1 MATVCVRV
9 QDSQK
14 CLVPWTIFQTDDGI
28 ILSELLERMKA
39 GRITVIVPSSDLVS
53 STIEKAFVGKSKE
66 SLVSIDHCIH
76 LSDILSTFGQF
87 IRYNVVRPVVAPVS
101 TGTGVTLVQPNLF
114 TILMQNS
121 ARLSAAARKPLPDL
135 LPEKNNKD
143 KLFNTIVGF
152 LEKIKQHR

>member
-1 MATVCVRV
+1 MATVCVCV

-28 ILSELLERMKA
+28 TLSELLERMKA

-87 IRYNVVRPVVAPVS
+87 IRYNGDPVCMDHSWTTVVHGDPVEK
-101 TGTGVTLVQPNLF
+101 LYY
-114 TILMQNS
+114 S
-121 ARLSAAARKPLPDL
+121 AGYNPICYYYASEEVCEVPQDVYPLCSDCISKAHVKKRK
-135 LPEKNNKD
+135 
-143 KLFNTIVGF
+143 TV
-152 LEKIKQHR
+152 

>member
-28 ILSELLERMKA
+28 TLSELLERMKA

-66 SLVSIDHCIH
+66 SLVLIDHCIH
-76 LSDILSTFGQF
+76 LSDIFGQF

-101 TGTGVTLVQPNLF
+101 TGTGVTLWYSQIFLLF
-114 TILMQNS
+114 
-121 ARLSAAARKPLPDL
+121 
-135 LPEKNNKD
+135 
-143 KLFNTIVGF
+143 
-152 LEKIKQHR
+152 

>member
-28 ILSELLERMKA
+28 TLSELLERMKA

-101 TGTGVTLVQPNLF
+101 SVCCRIQPH
-114 TILMQNS
+114 
-121 ARLSAAARKPLPDL
+121 L
-135 LPEKNNKD
+135 L
-143 KLFNTIVGF
+143 LLCIGRG
-152 LEKIKQHR
+152 L

>member
-1 MATVCVRV
+1 MATVCVCV

-28 ILSELLERMKA
+28 TLSELLERMKA

-87 IRYNVVRPVVAPVS
+87 IRYNSDPVCMDHSWTTVVVIRWK
-101 TGTGVTLVQPNLF
+101 NY
-114 TILMQNS
+114 TILLDTIPS
-121 ARLSAAARKPLPDL
+121 VTTVHRKRFVKYHKMFTHCAVIAYPR
-135 LPEKNNKD
+135 
-143 KLFNTIVGF
+143 
-152 LEKIKQHR
+152 HM